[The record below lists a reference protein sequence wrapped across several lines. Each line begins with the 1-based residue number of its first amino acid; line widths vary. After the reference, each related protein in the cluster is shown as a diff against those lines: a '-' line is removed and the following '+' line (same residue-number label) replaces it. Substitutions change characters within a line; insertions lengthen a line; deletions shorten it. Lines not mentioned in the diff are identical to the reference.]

1 MPDSVSASR
10 YEIPIPDGNR
20 ELGLIE
26 LFDWIAPSVTA
37 IKSALNEF
45 PSNGAVLN
53 TLTVQN
59 SWSVQSVK
67 LELNWLTERFRA
79 VSEQFPSNFRAI
91 SEQFW
96 GSFRAVSGQFPGS
109 FRAVF
114 LAPRNQIN
122 GAKLITVNVT
132 KSNHQLIHLKK
143 KK

>member
-10 YEIPIPDGNR
+10 YEIPILDGNR

-59 SWSVQSVK
+59 SWSVQYVK

-79 VSEQFPSNFRAI
+79 VSEQFPSNFGAV
-91 SEQFW
+91 SEQFP
-96 GSFRAVSGQFPGS
+96 GSFRAVSGQFSSP
-109 FRAVF
+109 
-114 LAPRNQIN
+114 LE
-122 GAKLITVNVT
+122 T
-132 KSNHQLIHLKK
+132 KSTEQN
-143 KK
+143 